1 MRPTRHAPLFS
12 VVMPTYNASSTLRRA
27 IGSLISQTYGDWE
40 LILTDDC
47 SDDDTFP
54 IAQEL
59 ATGENRLRLFRLE
72 RNSGCAYIPRKF
84 AINKA
89 SGKYI
94 VPLDSDDWMEEDY
107 LHKLALRIEET
118 GADIVYSTIFKI
130 NDRNEITRRVPETA
144 PDTGICFRGR
154 DLMKKTLYRWEVSGL
169 GAIRKSL
176 YEASWKD
183 VGPDFER
190 SVFADEFLTRCLLH
204 KANVVA
210 FSNAV
215 YYYFTNTASVTQR
228 LSEKTFEILER
239 NLRVRKWIEK
249 NYPEGSEE
257 WILAHRQ
264 EICGLADAIVI
275 YERNKKH
282 FSSTSRKT
290 IIEMLHS
297 AYGNIDSE
305 GLRRSVGPK
314 LRVLMR
320 SGLRIASVIL
330 RLYER
335 KGGKQL

>member
-1 MRPTRHAPLFS
+1 
-12 VVMPTYNASSTLRRA
+12 MPTYNASSTLRRA
-27 IGSLISQTYGDWE
+27 IGSLISQTYGNWE

-84 AINKA
+84 AISKA

-94 VPLDSDDWMEEDY
+94 VPLDSDDWLEEDY

-118 GADIVYSTIFKI
+118 GADIVYSTICKI
-130 NDRNEITRRVPETA
+130 NDRNEITRRIPETD
-144 PDTGICFRGR
+144 PDTESCFKGSK
-154 DLMKKTLYRWEVSGL
+154 LMKKTLYRWEVSGL
-169 GAIRKSL
+169 GAIKKSL

-183 VGPDFER
+183 IGPDFER

-210 FSNAV
+210 FSNTV

-228 LSEKTFEILER
+228 LSEKSFEILER

-249 NYPEGSEE
+249 NYPKGSEE

-264 EICGLADAIVI
+264 EICGLADAMVI

-282 FSSTSRKT
+282 FSPASRRT
-290 IIEMLHS
+290 IIAMLRS
-297 AYGNIDSE
+297 AYGNIDGE
-305 GLRRSVGPK
+305 GLKRSVGPK
-314 LRVLMR
+314 LRILMR
-320 SGLRIASVIL
+320 SGLRTASAIL